1 MLTVPSSTYKSSTK
15 DLTRP
20 SLEIIFRPTYTFK
33 VQCGQGVVLICDYCY
48 SGNSGLGG
56 YHPCQ
61 HGF

>member
-1 MLTVPSSTYKSSTK
+1 MLTVPGSLIKSSTK

-20 SLEIIFRPTYTFK
+20 SLEIIFRNTYTFK
-33 VQCGQGVVLICDYCY
+33 VQRFQGVVLIQDYCY